1 MVVNNQT
8 NSKTMLTDLY
18 QLTMMAAYLDNGK
31 EEDIATFDMFIRTLP
46 ENWGYFIANGI
57 EDAVDY
63 IINIEFTE
71 EDIEYLRK
79 QGTFKEEFLQYLTS
93 FKFEGEV
100 YAVKEGTPVFPNE
113 PILRVTAKRSQAQF
127 IESAILN
134 IINFQTMIASK
145 ANRIVNAAYPAKI
158 VDFGLRRAQE
168 EDGGMKGARAA
179 YIGGAAATSNVKAG
193 KEYGISI
200 SGTHAHSFVMSF
212 NSEIEA
218 FRAYVKTF
226 PNNAT
231 LLIDTYDTLQGARN
245 AVIIAKELEIDGKK
259 LGSVRLD
266 SGDLC
271 DLSIKVRKI
280 LDEGGLNYV
289 KLVDNVKIFASND
302 LNEYKIDDLVKNGA
316 RIDGYG
322 VGTEMITAKP
332 VAAVSGVYKLVEDEA
347 GAKIKLSSG
356 KKTYPGKKQIYR
368 VENQDGTYAYDV
380 LALENEVLEDEKVE
394 GTLLPLL
401 EQVVCDGKRVRERIS
416 LAETREYVSNYVK
429 KLPDKLKK
437 VKVSDKYD
445 KYDVRISTGLSALI
459 NSSTERFQA
468 KNTALFSEGLS
479 VKNTIING
487 TTTSGTTA
495 TAKPAT
501 VLDAMK
507 AGYSPEPDWGMKY
520 DL

>member
-1 MVVNNQT
+1 M
-8 NSKTMLTDLY
+8 
-18 QLTMMAAYLDNGK
+18 
-31 EEDIATFDMFIRTLP
+31 
-46 ENWGYFIANGI
+46 
-57 EDAVDY
+57 
-63 IINIEFTE
+63 
-71 EDIEYLRK
+71 
-79 QGTFKEEFLQYLTS
+79 
-93 FKFEGEV
+93 
-100 YAVKEGTPVFPNE
+100 
-113 PILRVTAKRSQAQF
+113 
-127 IESAILN
+127 
-134 IINFQTMIASK
+134 
-145 ANRIVNAAYPAKI
+145 
-158 VDFGLRRAQE
+158 
-168 EDGGMKGARAA
+168 
-179 YIGGAAATSNVKAG
+179 
-193 KEYGISI
+193 
-200 SGTHAHSFVMSF
+200 
-212 NSEIEA
+212 
-218 FRAYVKTF
+218 
-226 PNNAT
+226 
-231 LLIDTYDTLQGARN
+231 
-245 AVIIAKELEIDGKK
+245 
-259 LGSVRLD
+259 
-266 SGDLC
+266 
-271 DLSIKVRKI
+271 
-280 LDEGGLNYV
+280 
-289 KLVDNVKIFASND
+289 
-302 LNEYKIDDLVKNGA
+302 VKNGA